1 MNRTAQENLAQ
12 AAVSAKPTAPE
23 ETIAPQEAVTPEESV
38 TPQSPEPVAEDMA
51 TQAQMAAQ
59 VQHLSHLARTLS
71 SEKHFL
77 RALSDS
83 VQDALI
89 AFDKDG
95 QFVLCNRCFEGL
107 FGVGSEQM
115 SGHNETWLREQLAER
130 LQAPADF
137 FMPRGETLQAWNE
150 GPNEWTVELRSGS
163 APDDENSSPGKCR
176 ILRWYSGPVHDS
188 EGQLV
193 GRVATQRDITKET
206 EVDRMKTEFIS
217 IVSHELRTPMTSIKG
232 YVDLILDGDTGE
244 VNHLQREFLQTV
256 QRNTRRLV
264 SMINDMLDIERIE
277 SGGVEFDLRP
287 LVLSDVIEQ
296 ALSLVKPQADEKKI
310 TIEVVEP
317 ELLGRVLADFDR
329 TLQVLT
335 NLLSNA
341 IKYTPAPPVS
351 AGKVV
356 VEVQFQASH
365 ARLAVRDTGIGI
377 APEDQAQ
384 LFQKFFRADN
394 SVTREAGGTGLGLS
408 ITRALVE
415 KMGGELSVSSEAG
428 QGSEFAFILPLASP
442 PKPARP
448 ALTVP
453 HQSAQR
459 VLPRVLV
466 VDDDP
471 DIVDLISLYLQ
482 RNGYDTTAAYSGPEA
497 LRLLKEESFDAMTLD
512 VLMPHMDGFDVLH
525 RIKENPAIANLPVVI
540 VSVTNALPTSAEDI
554 AQPLHRGNY
563 GFITKPFDEQMLRNT
578 IARALHPRAARYLK
592 ENQANGS
599 AEENS
604 GGDTST
610 HMALAVL
617 VDPAGEIQSEVAT
630 LLREQGAIV
639 EIVKTPAEALAE
651 TSEQH
656 VDLIVLN
663 PLTWGEQTMQL
674 IEALQGMAGG
684 SPFLLFTQPDSS
696 GQYVISSPYEITAE
710 TDPPSSRNT
719 PQALRDICARLD
731 HLLQRDAN
739 ANVNTANAE
748 RPADAGVPAD
758 AQQSS
763 A

>member
-1 MNRTAQENLAQ
+1 
-12 AAVSAKPTAPE
+12 
-23 ETIAPQEAVTPEESV
+23 
-38 TPQSPEPVAEDMA
+38 
-51 TQAQMAAQ
+51 MAAQ
-59 VQHLSHLARTLS
+59 VQHLTHLTRTLS

-83 VQDALI
+83 VQDALV

-107 FGVGSEQM
+107 FGIGPDHM
-115 SGHNETWLREQLAER
+115 SGHNETWLRAQLAQR

-137 FMPRGETLQAWNE
+137 FMPRGEMLQAWNE
-150 GPNEWTVELRSGS
+150 GPNEWTVELR
-163 APDDENSSPGKCR
+163 PDASPEDEHSPSSKYR
-176 ILRWYSGPVHDS
+176 VLRWYSGPVHDS

-244 VNHLQREFLQTV
+244 INHLQREFLQTV

-287 LVLSDVIEQ
+287 LVLSDVVEQ

-310 TIEVVEP
+310 SIEVLEP
-317 ELLGRVLADFDR
+317 ELVGRVLADFDR

-341 IKYTPAPPVS
+341 IKYTPSPPVS
-351 AGKVV
+351 PGRVS
-356 VEVQFQASH
+356 VEVQFQEAH

-377 APEDQAQ
+377 TPEDQAQ

-394 SVTREAGGTGLGLS
+394 SVTREVGGTGLGLS

-415 KMGGELSVSSEAG
+415 KMGGELSVSSEVG
-428 QGSEFAFILPLASP
+428 RGSEFAFTLPLSSQ

-448 ALTVP
+448 TLTVSI
-453 HQSAQR
+453 QNAQR
-459 VLPRVLV
+459 MLPRVLV

-482 RNGYDTTAAYSGPEA
+482 RNGYDTTAAYSGAEA
-497 LRLLKEESFDAMTLD
+497 LRLLKEETFDAMTLD

-525 RIKENPAIANLPVVI
+525 RIKESSEIANLPVVI
-540 VSVTNALPTSAEDI
+540 VSVTNAPPANGEDI
-554 AQPLHRGNY
+554 VQPLHLGNY
-563 GFITKPFDEQMLRNT
+563 GFITKPFDEEMLRST
-578 IARALHPRAARYLK
+578 IARALHPRAADYLNAQWS
-592 ENQANGS
+592 EHNGDGS
-599 AEENS
+599 S
-604 GGDTST
+604 GAPAST
-610 HMALAVL
+610 RIAMAVL
-617 VDPAGEIQSEVAT
+617 VDPEGEIQSEVAAV
-630 LLREQGAIV
+630 LREQNADV
-639 EIVKTPAEALAE
+639 RVVKTPAEALAE
-651 TSEQH
+651 TSEQQ

-663 PLTWGEQTMQL
+663 PLTWGDQTLQL
-674 IEALQGMAGG
+674 IEALQGVEGG
-684 SPFLLFTQPDSS
+684 SPFLLFTQPDAS
-696 GQYVISSPYEITAE
+696 GQYVISPHYEHTAE
-710 TDPPSSRNT
+710 PNMQSPGNT

-731 HLLQRDAN
+731 QLLQHDVDAN
-739 ANVNTANAE
+739 ANADDAE
-748 RPADAGVPAD
+748 RPT
-758 AQQSS
+758 S
-763 A
+763 